1 MNKKPQKQNF
11 RNVASRIV
19 GYFANISWPAVLV
32 KLMIKLYTIY
42 YKIDLSEFEVPEK
55 YYKNFNE
62 FFTRKY
68 KASFSEINGGIISP
82 VDGFLLDKGKVNQ
95 GQIINVKNKDY
106 FLVDLLGQEYKNLN
120 SYAVLYLAPGNYH
133 RVHAAF
139 DMNITKI
146 KYLPGTLR
154 PVKLKVIN
162 KKERVY
168 CRNERIVIV
177 GDSKYGKFYFILV
190 GALFVGK
197 VKLAFESGLR
207 TNIRKGIAS
216 VKEYPNSIKI
226 KKGEEVG
233 YFEMGS
239 SVVMVMENDCLNNL
253 DMNKNHELRYGR
265 SLLSEEEIAISQ
277 Y

>member
-1 MNKKPQKQNF
+1 MNNKPQKQNF

-19 GYFANISWPAVLV
+19 GYFANISKPVFFVKIMV
-32 KLMIKLYTIY
+32 KLYALY
-42 YKIDLSEFEVPEK
+42 YKIDLNEFEVPQN
-55 YYKNFNE
+55 YFKNFNE

-68 KASFSEINGGIISP
+68 KENTRKIEEGLISP
-82 VDGFLLDKGKVNQ
+82 VDGYLLDKGKVNL

-106 FLVDLLGQEYKNLN
+106 FLVDLLGHKYKNLN

-133 RVHAAF
+133 RVHAPF
-139 DMNITKI
+139 DMKITEI

-154 PVKLKVIN
+154 PVKINVIN

-168 CRNERIVIV
+168 CRNERVVIV

-207 TNIRKGIAS
+207 TNIRRGIAS
-216 VKEYPNSIKI
+216 VKEYKESIKI
-226 KKGEEVG
+226 TKGEEVG

-239 SVVMVMENDCLNNL
+239 SVVIVMENKCLDNL
-253 DMNKNHELRYGR
+253 DLDKNHEIYFGT
-265 SLLSEEEIAISQ
+265 SLLNEKEITTCG
-277 Y
+277 